1 MKIQTGFDKTLKEVY
16 HMLAL
21 PYPPSSIKN
30 EEQPEI
36 EDEDEV
42 ELEETAILV
51 KPFKPKF
58 KSYNINKDS
67 LTSHRAAKQ
76 LTGLIS
82 ELERKRRE
90 NESNKEVHNNTNY
103 LEYKENVVNLINH
116 LSSRAKV
123 KPAYFLLSLTRT
135 GNFEC
140 DYYCLHYGFHVVII
154 LIKTH

>member
-21 PYPPSSIKN
+21 PYPPRPIQS
-30 EEQPEI
+30 EELQVL

-42 ELEETAILV
+42 EETAIQI

-58 KSYNINKDS
+58 KSYNINKDE
-67 LTSHRAAKQ
+67 LTKHQASKQ
-76 LTGLIS
+76 LTRSIA

-90 NESNKEVHNNTNY
+90 TEKNADVDANY
-103 LEYKENVVNLINH
+103 MKFKENVVNSVNH

-123 KPAYFLLSLTRT
+123 IVHHESKMFLPLSIPMSD
-135 GNFEC
+135 EC
-140 DYYCLHYGFHVVII
+140 KFCNSSLVYGD
-154 LIKTH
+154 